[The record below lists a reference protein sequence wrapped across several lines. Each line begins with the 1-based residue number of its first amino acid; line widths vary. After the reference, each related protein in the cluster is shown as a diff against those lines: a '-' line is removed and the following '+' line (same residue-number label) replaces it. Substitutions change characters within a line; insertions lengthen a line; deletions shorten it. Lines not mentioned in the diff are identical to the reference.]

1 MRKINFLLIKSHLT
15 FINVVNKVK
24 TRNEGFGMN
33 ELLGIAAGIII
44 AAFIIVPGLKD
55 LASGMMNR
63 LQSWWVNIQN
73 EFFPS

>member
-1 MRKINFLLIKSHLT
+1 MRNLNFLIIKSHVIFLGAL
-15 FINVVNKVK
+15 NKIK
-24 TRNEGFGMN
+24 TREDGFGMN

-55 LASGMMNR
+55 LASGMMAR
-63 LQSWWVNIQN
+63 LQTWWTSIQN